1 MSSGARLILSN
12 ICLTSLPMYNMRFY
26 LLPGECHKKMNSTRA
41 RFFWRGA
48 EDKFK
53 YHMVKWE
60 AVCRPRKF
68 RGLSIINT
76 QIINE
81 CLMVKWIWKIY
92 QQPDSLWARILR
104 AKYMRYGDF
113 FRSTGG
119 WEIPILKELT
129 QDQAPVQMGCY
140 PLWGT
145 DDIPCSGM
153 MCG

>member
-1 MSSGARLILSN
+1 
-12 ICLTSLPMYNMRFY
+12 
-26 LLPGECHKKMNSTRA
+26 MNSTRA

-119 WEIPILKELT
+119 
-129 QDQAPVQMGCY
+129 
-140 PLWGT
+140 
-145 DDIPCSGM
+145 
-153 MCG
+153 